1 LQESLTIKLTV
12 KNIYTISY
20 FIEFIAYKKMACE
33 LGYNLHAMNQIELTG
48 REHLRRKFFTLPIRA
63 ALIVS
68 DEIFANFFKKEFD
81 SGRLNV

>member
-1 LQESLTIKLTV
+1 
-12 KNIYTISY
+12 
-20 FIEFIAYKKMACE
+20 MACE